1 MYAISGHKPSLHL
14 ERVLHKFYE
23 PGRNIPHFFQ
33 KRTQVRGRADDKNDI
48 TMIEVAMHSP
58 LRLILFCALLLP
70 LLSGCKNTPTPN
82 DPAYVDAVEV
92 KLKCRELA
100 DQMLATMPNDALQ
113 GFVAMPTSFVDQNNT
128 SRSSPLGRLMGEAL
142 FYEFNQRGFPTRE
155 YRLTGHISVEG
166 GRDDLALAANQ
177 IVPTKG
183 QKWAALVVGTYYVD
197 KDATF
202 VNARLVRAWYC
213 ARASSCWSIRRL
225 SRGWAKPIP
234 RPWRPNRLPRRRK
247 TNAAACI
254 PRCILRP
261 VPSAAAAFPS
271 NKANNAGN
279 AMRHLFL
286 FSFAVWLAA
295 CPPAVALGQSLSAYD
310 SPSQGASSFGQGP
323 DISATYLKEAREY
336 RKQGRYELARQSYAQ
351 ALSTCRSNANL
362 NIIKRELAGVELLLR
377 TMR

>member
-1 MYAISGHKPSLHL
+1 
-14 ERVLHKFYE
+14 
-23 PGRNIPHFFQ
+23 
-33 KRTQVRGRADDKNDI
+33 
-48 TMIEVAMHSP
+48 MIEVAMHSL
-58 LRLILFCALLLP
+58 LRLFLFCAFLLP
-70 LLSGCKNTPTPN
+70 LLSGCKSTPTPN

-202 VNARLVRAWYC
+202 VNARLVRASDGLVLRTGQLVLVNTPII
-213 ARASSCWSIRRL
+213 ARMGKTDPAPVAAKPAAATAQNERRGLYPSLYTPASSISSGSI
-225 SRGWAKPIP
+225 PI
-234 RPWRPNRLPRRRK
+234 
-247 TNAAACI
+247 
-254 PRCILRP
+254 
-261 VPSAAAAFPS
+261 
-271 NKANNAGN
+271 
-279 AMRHLFL
+279 
-286 FSFAVWLAA
+286 
-295 CPPAVALGQSLSAYD
+295 
-310 SPSQGASSFGQGP
+310 
-323 DISATYLKEAREY
+323 
-336 RKQGRYELARQSYAQ
+336 KQG
-351 ALSTCRSNANL
+351 
-362 NIIKRELAGVELLLR
+362 K
-377 TMR
+377 

>member
-1 MYAISGHKPSLHL
+1 
-14 ERVLHKFYE
+14 
-23 PGRNIPHFFQ
+23 
-33 KRTQVRGRADDKNDI
+33 
-48 TMIEVAMHSP
+48 MHGL
-58 LRLILFCALLLP
+58 LRLFLFCALLLP
-70 LLSGCKNTPTPN
+70 LLFGCKSTPTPN

-202 VNARLVRAWYC
+202 VNARLVRASDGLVLRTGQLVLVNTPII
-213 ARASSCWSIRRL
+213 ARMGKTDPAPAAAKPAAATAQNERRGLYPSLYTPASSISSGSI
-225 SRGWAKPIP
+225 PI
-234 RPWRPNRLPRRRK
+234 
-247 TNAAACI
+247 
-254 PRCILRP
+254 
-261 VPSAAAAFPS
+261 
-271 NKANNAGN
+271 
-279 AMRHLFL
+279 
-286 FSFAVWLAA
+286 
-295 CPPAVALGQSLSAYD
+295 
-310 SPSQGASSFGQGP
+310 
-323 DISATYLKEAREY
+323 
-336 RKQGRYELARQSYAQ
+336 KQG
-351 ALSTCRSNANL
+351 
-362 NIIKRELAGVELLLR
+362 K
-377 TMR
+377 